1 MTSAMTSRV
10 MSRVICHRAQT
21 DSITLGSSLGSG
33 LGFATRGSKQGLE
46 WSDFDADSDSDASTN
61 MSTEYD
67 SDRDS
72 EWDAFS
78 QYSHSDSVGITN
90 TEESSRSSSVDD
102 DHIDIDK
109 DLKVTWT
116 VAEILPV
123 AENQTKPGFKRRST
137 WSHNSNKSR
146 CKKVTRVLFDSGS
159 DGDILFHEKGT
170 PKHFSTLRRQV
181 LVKWHTSS
189 GDFYTNERA
198 CIDLQFF
205 NYSESKRYS
214 LEPDVVEFERK
225 DKPMFDLIIGAETMK
240 ELGIVLDFRT
250 MEITVDEVTLPM
262 RNANQ
267 LSTKT
272 KMYQAWRTNNS
283 LRLELEPESTQEA
296 TKRAVH
302 ILDAKYEKA
311 DLQSVVDTN
320 CKHLSLDERQSLL
333 DLLKDFEDLFDGT
346 LGDWKTEPVS
356 FELKEGAKP
365 YHGRPYPVPKVHKET
380 IKKRS

>member
-1 MTSAMTSRV
+1 
-10 MSRVICHRAQT
+10 MSDMSLSS
-21 DSITLGSSLGSG
+21 DSDSSTLGSRVESG
-33 LGFATRGSKQGLE
+33 LGFLTRGSKIGSE

-78 QYSHSDSVGITN
+78 QYSHSDSVGINN
-90 TEESSRSSSVDD
+90 TEESSRSSIESSRSSIESSRSSSVND
-102 DHIDIDK
+102 DHLDIDK

-123 AENQTKPGFKRRST
+123 AENQTKPGFKRRSA

-181 LVKWHTSS
+181 LMKWHTSS
-189 GDFYTNERA
+189 GNFYTNERA

-214 LEPDVVEFERK
+214 LEPDVVEFEK
-225 DKPMFDLIIGAETMK
+225 KNKPMFDLIIGAETMK

-272 KMYQAWRTNNS
+272 KMYQAWKINNS

-320 CKHLSLDERQSLL
+320 CKHLSLNERQSLL
-333 DLLKDFEDLFDGT
+333 DLLKE
-346 LGDWKTEPVS
+346 
-356 FELKEGAKP
+356 
-365 YHGRPYPVPKVHKET
+365 
-380 IKKRS
+380 

>member
-1 MTSAMTSRV
+1 
-10 MSRVICHRAQT
+10 
-21 DSITLGSSLGSG
+21 
-33 LGFATRGSKQGLE
+33 
-46 WSDFDADSDSDASTN
+46 

-78 QYSHSDSVGITN
+78 QYSHSDSVGINN

-102 DHIDIDK
+102 DHLDIDK

-123 AENQTKPGFKRRST
+123 AENQTKSGFKRRSA

-159 DGDILFHEKGT
+159 DGDILFHEGT

-181 LVKWHTSS
+181 LMKWHTSS

-214 LEPDVVEFERK
+214 LEPDVVEFEK
-225 DKPMFDLIIGAETMK
+225 KNKPMFDLIIGTETMK

-272 KMYQAWRTNNS
+272 KMYQAWKINNS

-333 DLLKDFEDLFDGT
+333 DLLNEFEDLFDGT

-380 IKKRS
+380 TKKEVDRLVELGVLRWEGESEWASQSFIVSKKDGTVRFLSDFREVN